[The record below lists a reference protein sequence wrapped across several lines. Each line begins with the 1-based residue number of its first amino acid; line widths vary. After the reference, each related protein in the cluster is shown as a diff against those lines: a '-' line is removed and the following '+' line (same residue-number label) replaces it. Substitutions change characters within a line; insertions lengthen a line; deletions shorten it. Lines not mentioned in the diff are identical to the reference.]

1 MSSKQTYQ
9 GLTPAQ
15 VAESR
20 KLYGENILTPPEKES
35 LFQKYLCKLSDPL
48 IVILLIA
55 GALSISIALYERFV
69 LHEDASVFFEPVG
82 IFVAILLATG
92 LGFYFEVKAEGEFAL
107 LNRVN
112 DEEPV
117 QVIREGK
124 SCAVPR
130 KDIVVGDIVIL
141 STGEE
146 VPADGELL
154 EAVNLGI
161 DESTLTGEPICHKSI
176 LPEEFDP
183 DATFPSNHVMKGTKV
198 MEGHGVMKVKAV
210 GDHTEN
216 GKVFVAAQIDNSVKT
231 PLNL

>member
-92 LGFYFEVKAEGEFAL
+92 LGF
-107 LNRVN
+107 
-112 DEEPV
+112 
-117 QVIREGK
+117 
-124 SCAVPR
+124 
-130 KDIVVGDIVIL
+130 
-141 STGEE
+141 
-146 VPADGELL
+146 
-154 EAVNLGI
+154 
-161 DESTLTGEPICHKSI
+161 
-176 LPEEFDP
+176 
-183 DATFPSNHVMKGTKV
+183 
-198 MEGHGVMKVKAV
+198 
-210 GDHTEN
+210 
-216 GKVFVAAQIDNSVKT
+216 
-231 PLNL
+231 